1 MDAAPPK
8 KLGRIIYKALLKYGG
23 DFGKC
28 HDIAR
33 ITISATT
40 IGAIA
45 DVCPPPP
52 PLVFF
57 DARFLSLFPLY
68 SSLPLSLS
76 LSLSLSMVVLN
87 VPLSVHLE
95 GARTV

>member
-45 DVCPPPP
+45 DVCPSPCP
-52 PLVFF
+52 
-57 DARFLSLFPLY
+57 ARFF
-68 SSLPLSLS
+68 
-76 LSLSLSMVVLN
+76 
-87 VPLSVHLE
+87 
-95 GARTV
+95 